1 MVLGRGQG
9 DLAGQRP
16 GGDGQTHLRSLD
28 PSCTGLPRTGTFPSS
43 GQGLSG
49 LKAQARPPGSPRPPG
64 GAQAAGRRP
73 REGAQRKEPEQ
84 LTIQSQ
90 PPSIERLQYTVP
102 ALRDFRM

>member
-28 PSCTGLPRTGTFPSS
+28 PSSTGLPRTGTFPSS

-49 LKAQARPPGSPRPPG
+49 LKAQARPSGPRAHQG
-64 GAQAAGRRP
+64 
-73 REGAQRKEPEQ
+73 
-84 LTIQSQ
+84 
-90 PPSIERLQYTVP
+90 
-102 ALRDFRM
+102 ALRPQEGGLGWGLRGKNQSS